1 METAEIRVGSQL
13 SVEVQRAIEEVIETD
28 PLAKPG
34 FNATEYI
41 NSLFPT
47 EQSLNSNCSIDD
59 VIAKMEIEIQVID
72 TNIRDIVRGA
82 STSGSEGKQ
91 ALDEAKKTIQQLFTQ
106 IGDIKSRAE
115 VTEDIVKVK
124 FEINMFVTISY
135 ITLLF
140 VPKAI
145 TSDIKQLDCAKKNL
159 TSAITTLNHLH
170 MLVGGVEKLKHLT
183 EKRLY
188 GEISNPLQA
197 ITEVNQHFTQY
208 NEIAQVKELSMSV
221 AEIHQQLAVQ
231 ITEDFKTTFSI
242 TPSNSS
248 KMTLSKLREACLVV
262 SVLESKVRRELIKYF
277 ISEYMRK
284 TTLKAKFI

>member
-1 METAEIRVGSQL
+1 METAEIRIGSQL
-13 SVEVQRAIEEVIETD
+13 SAEVQKAIEEVMENDD
-28 PLAKPG
+28 PLTKPD

-47 EQSLNSNCSIDD
+47 EQSLNSSCSIDD

-82 STSGSEGKQ
+82 SSSGSEGKQ

-115 VTEDIVKVK
+115 VTEDIVK
-124 FEINMFVTISY
+124 
-135 ITLLF
+135 
-140 VPKAI
+140 AI

-170 MLVGGVEKLKHLT
+170 MLVGGVEKLKSLT

-208 NEIAQVKELSMSV
+208 NEIPQIKELSTTVS
-221 AEIHQQLAVQ
+221 EIHQILATQ
-231 ITEDFKTTFSI
+231 ITEDFKNTFSH
-242 TPSNSS
+242 TPNNST
-248 KMTLSKLREACLVV
+248 KMTLSKLRDACLVI
-262 SVLESKVRRELIKYF
+262 SVLDTKVRRELVKWF
-277 ISEYMRK
+277 ISES
-284 TTLKAKFI
+284 LQIIN